1 MVSNVNCLGDIKNK
15 WPLAYAKCDGKL
27 LKSVPLRDHLVSTA
41 SLSTCLYKSRFK
53 TFTNNLRGELGKF
66 VKNVDFEDL
75 IYTIGVLHDLG
86 KASMYY
92 YEVFAKRWKDHGF
105 VEELTFPYHEHV
117 VSAIL
122 EIIAYREVEDEIFKA
137 ECDLMAKVISR
148 HHSAMEKR
156 HPLRLI
162 QPLSSPRI
170 SEIVFGLCDENLISF
185 IEKDLLSICETRS
198 NDLCSHTLKEL
209 ITLIRR
215 TINGEIRV
223 DDAQTIYKRSIQSF
237 SISGLGASLDVSVL
251 RDAYKLVSTLT
262 GLLIIADNL
271 VAEHEGRSSDEET
284 SRLYV
289 DHWKRELGDY
299 ISECL
304 EK

>member
-1 MVSNVNCLGDIKNK
+1 VSPVNCLEDIKNK

-27 LKSVPLRDHLVSTA
+27 LKDVSLRDHLMLTA
-41 SLSTCLYKSRFK
+41 SLSTCLYKTRFK
-53 TFTNNLRGELGKF
+53 TSTSNLRGELGKF
-66 VKNVDFEDL
+66 VKNIDLEDF
-75 IYTIGVLHDLG
+75 IYTIGFLHDLG

-92 YEVFAKRWKDHGF
+92 YETFIKRWKNYGF

-122 EIIAYREVEDEIFKA
+122 EMIAYREEEDEIFKA

-148 HHSAMEKR
+148 HHSAMEDR
-156 HPLRLI
+156 HPLRFI
-162 QPLSSPRI
+162 QRSPCLKT
-170 SEIVFGLCDENLISF
+170 SEIVLGFCDESLISF
-185 IEKDLLSICETRS
+185 IEKDLFPICKTRD
-198 NDLCSHTLKEL
+198 NELCSHTLKDI

-215 TINGEIRV
+215 TINGEIHV
-223 DDAQTIYKRSIQSF
+223 DDVQTIYKRSIQSF

-289 DHWKRELGDY
+289 NHWKNELGY
-299 ISECL
+299 YMNKCL

>member
-1 MVSNVNCLGDIKNK
+1 VSNVNCLEDIKNK
-15 WPLAYAKCDGKL
+15 WPLAYAKCDGRL
-27 LKSVPLRDHLVSTA
+27 LKSVPLRDHLMLTA
-41 SLSTCLYKSRFK
+41 SLSTCLYKTRFK

-66 VKNVDFEDL
+66 IKNIDLEDF
-75 IYTIGVLHDLG
+75 IYTIGFLHDLG
-86 KASMYY
+86 KASIHY
-92 YEVFAKRWKDHGF
+92 YEAFAKKWKDHGF
-105 VEELTFPYHEHV
+105 VEELTFPHHEHV

-122 EIIAYREVEDEIFKA
+122 EMIAYREEEDEIFKA

-148 HHSAMEKR
+148 HHSAMENR
-156 HPLRLI
+156 HPLRLM
-162 QPLSSPRI
+162 QPSPSLKI
-170 SEIVFGLCDENLISF
+170 SEIVFRLCNESLISF
-185 IEKDLLSICETRS
+185 IEKDLLPICETRV
-198 NDLCSHTLKEL
+198 NDLCSHTLKDI

-215 TINGEIRV
+215 TTNGEIHV
-223 DDAQTIYKRSIQSF
+223 DDVQTIYKRSIQSF

-299 ISECL
+299 INECL